1 MSRSLRRG
9 ALAASAIVV
18 SIASLSACGSG
29 NDAQTLQ
36 VKPDNAAT
44 SVGDLKVQNV
54 NVITQ
59 PHAAAGPAVIAATIF
74 NNGTKPQT
82 LDSIAVKGYAG
93 QVKLHAAKGNGPIT
107 LPPMGKVV
115 IGGKGNAS
123 VVLAD
128 GSAAATDGNAQL
140 VTFSFSETG
149 EVPLRAFVVPA
160 TSYFEGFGPSS
171 LPVAP
176 KPSETPSGT
185 ASSSTTPSGTPSG
198 DTTPSGTASA
208 TTGQ

>member
-44 SVGDLKVQNV
+44 SVGDIKLQNV
-54 NVITQ
+54 TVITQ
-59 PHAAAGPAVIAATIF
+59 PDAATGPAVITGTIF
-74 NNGTKPQT
+74 NNGTGPQT
-82 LDSIAVKGYAG
+82 LDSIAVKGYDGKVA
-93 QVKLHAAKGNGPIT
+93 LHAAKGAGPIT
-107 LPPMGKVV
+107 LPAQSSVTL
-115 IGGKGNAS
+115 GGKGNAS
-123 VVLAD
+123 AVIAD

-140 VTFSFSETG
+140 VTFSFSDTG

-160 TSYFEGFGPSS
+160 RSYFEGYGPSS
-171 LPVAP
+171 IPVTP
-176 KPSETPSGT
+176 KPKETPSGT
-185 ASSSTTPSGTPSG
+185 PTGTASGTPSGTPEG
-198 DTTPSGTASA
+198 TPSGTTSA